1 MKLVSRRQ
9 LVSEP
14 TMTKLLLSHALR
26 EREIAIMYFAS
37 EGTGQR
43 PDLYLDRPGSM
54 TLNTMQLF
62 ELAGAEDARKT
73 SPFCWRIRFA
83 LRHKKLQFDSL
94 PWRRVEKER
103 LAATGPGKV
112 SKSHA
117 R

>member
-14 TMTKLLLSHALR
+14 TMTKLLLSHAPGK
-26 EREIAIMYFAS
+26 IAS
-37 EGTGQR
+37 KGTGQR
-43 PDLYLDRPGSM
+43 PDLYLDRPGSI

-103 LAATGPGKV
+103 LAETGQGKV

>member
-1 MKLVSRRQ
+1 
-9 LVSEP
+9 
-14 TMTKLLLSHALR
+14 MTKLSLSHASK
-26 EREIAIMYFAS
+26 EIECLQDCNHVTCIVQIFVWADP
-37 EGTGQR
+37 Q
-43 PDLYLDRPGSM
+43 M
-54 TLNTMQLF
+54 TVNTRQLF

-83 LRHKKLQFDSL
+83 LRHKRLQFDSL

-103 LAATGPGKV
+103 LAATGQGKV

>member
-14 TMTKLLLSHALR
+14 AMTKPLLSHAPEKDR
-26 EREIAIMYFAS
+26 YFAS
-37 EGTGQR
+37 KGTGQR
-43 PDLYLDRPGSM
+43 PDLYLDRPGSI

-83 LRHKKLQFDSL
+83 LRHKKLQFESL

-103 LAATGPGKV
+103 LAATGQGKV